1 MRRESGKLGGIVAAL
16 RSWVRQPDVESRTRP
31 VLWVLLVGAVAFLG
45 FVYSGAPKGPLAA
58 ILSGPAEP
66 SVVSAPTVAEFVTER
81 AALVQRLRDR
91 AGLTPP
97 VAARGD
103 AAS

>member
-1 MRRESGKLGGIVAAL
+1 MRRESGKLGSIVAAL
-16 RSWVRQPDVESRTRP
+16 RSWSRQPEVESRTRP

-58 ILSGPAEP
+58 VLPGPAEP
-66 SVVSAPTVAEFVTER
+66 PVVSAPTVAEFVADR
-81 AALVQRLRDR
+81 AALVQRLRNR
-91 AGLTPP
+91 AGLPP
-97 VAARGD
+97 VASRGD